1 MQFLLL
7 AALAATAGAQANS
20 MNKIVGMLQD
30 MRKTVQGEGVREAKD
45 FEEHSEWYRTT
56 EQATTYAINDASDAL
71 DAANAC
77 AAESA
82 AKTDEASSKIASLAG
97 KIGQN
102 EKDAADAKAVRKQ
115 ENGDFIKGEQELSDT
130 IDALVRAASIIR
142 RATGGSGSAGVGAK
156 LKAAFTQV
164 AQSLDAVI
172 NAAFVST
179 ADRKKL
185 SAFLQA
191 GQQSEDG
198 DFVEPTAAGY
208 TEHSSSIVDLLAD
221 LKQKAEGELSDLR
234 KEESNKQHAYD
245 MLAQSLR
252 DATSTANSDLADS
265 KSNLA
270 AQQEENA
277 KCTAASTE
285 QAGLKK
291 ESEAYHATLV
301 ADYEEAT
308 RDFDARKADR
318 TDELTALDKA
328 IEILSAGDVKDAAD
342 RRGTFL
348 QTQMDPDTRTEVVA
362 LLKRSAGQFASVE
375 LAQLAVHAQ
384 DDAFGKIKG
393 LISDMIAKLQKQA
406 AEETEHKAYCDSE
419 KKKNEAKRDDRSGK
433 LDTYSTR
440 LEKSKATS
448 AQLKQDV
455 AKLSKQIAEMDASF
469 QAATKARQDENAA
482 YNSLMEDCRVQLEA
496 VSKAIGVL
504 KEFYGAAKAHEEK
517 SDSSNNVVAFL
528 ETVESDLIKQ
538 KSDGESSETA
548 AQDAY
553 TKMKNEHEQ
562 LRASRESSSK
572 GKESENTRLAG
583 MISDLKSD
591 VDGTSA
597 ELDATLAYLE
607 KLKGSCVHKVMSFE
621 ERAAKAQQEI
631 ASLQQ
636 ALEILESETAESFLQ
651 RRK

>member
-30 MRKTVQGEGVREAKD
+30 MRKTVQAEGEREAAD
-45 FEEHSEWYRTT
+45 FDKHSEWYRTT
-56 EQATTYAINDASDAL
+56 EQETGYAVADATDAL
-71 DAANAC
+71 EGANAC

-82 AKTDEASSKIASLAG
+82 AKAEEEQSNIVTVGGKIA
-97 KIGQN
+97 QN
-102 EKDAADAKAVRKQ
+102 EKDLEEATAVRKQ
-115 ENGDFIKGEQELSDT
+115 ENGDFVKSQAELSDT
-130 IDALVRAASIIR
+130 IDTLVRAASIIR
-142 RATGGSGSAGVGAK
+142 RATGGSGSAGAGAK
-156 LKAAFTQV
+156 LKAAFVQV
-164 AQSLDAVI
+164 AKSLDAI
-172 NAAFVST
+172 LDAAFVST

-198 DFVEPTAAGY
+198 DFVEPTAAAY
-208 TEHSSSIVDLLAD
+208 AEHSSGIVDLLAD

-234 KEESNKQHAYD
+234 KEEANKQHAFD
-245 MLAQSLR
+245 MLSQSLR
-252 DATSTANSDLADS
+252 DSTSTLNGNLGDA
-265 KSNLA
+265 KTNLA
-270 AQQEENA
+270 VQQEENA
-277 KCTAASTE
+277 KCTGTSTE
-285 QAGLKK
+285 QAKIEK
-291 ESEAYHATLV
+291 ESEGYHATLI
-301 ADYEEAT
+301 ADYETAT
-308 RDFDARKADR
+308 AEFNDRKEDR
-318 TDELTALDKA
+318 VGELAALDKA
-328 IEILSAGDVKDAAD
+328 IEILSAGGVKDAAD

-348 QTQMDPDTRTEVVA
+348 QTKLDPDTRQQVA
-362 LLKRSAGQFASVE
+362 ELLQSASTKLGSIE
-375 LAQLAVHAQ
+375 LAQLAVHAR
-384 DDAFGKIKG
+384 DDAFGKVKG

-406 AEETEHKAYCDSE
+406 AEEADHKAYCDSE
-419 KKKNEAKRDDRSGK
+419 KKKNEAKRDDRAGK

-440 LEKSKATS
+440 LEKAKANS

-455 AKLSKQIAEMDASF
+455 AKLSKQISEMDAAF
-469 QAATKARQDENAA
+469 QAATQNRQEENAA

-504 KEFYGAAKAHEEK
+504 KDFYGSAKSHEEK
-517 SDSSNNVVAFL
+517 SDSANNVVAFL
-528 ETVESDLIKQ
+528 ETVESDLIKS
-538 KSDGESSETA
+538 KNDAEGSEKDSA
-548 AQDAY
+548 AAY
-553 TKMKNEHEQ
+553 EKMQNEYEQ

-572 GKESENTRLAG
+572 GKESENTRLGG
-583 MISDLKSD
+583 MISDLQSD
-591 VDGTSA
+591 VEGTSA
-597 ELDATLAYLE
+597 ELDATLAYLT